1 MKTRNKIIL
10 ITSIAIVVLVGI
22 PALINLATTSYCN
35 SVQSDDCVI
44 YSISLIPNFGH
55 AFDDMLYKDKSKRLY
70 DTSPATCND
79 FTGKADGQCF
89 LKALQECRHASI
101 KNMNH
106 SVEGDPIYYYA
117 YIDVDDCLPRYS
129 VDARQDRFAGQDSK
143 ELAVVCDD
151 AKLDINGILFTCED
165 ESHLF
170 FLD

>member
-10 ITSIAIVVLVGI
+10 IASVTIAVLIGI
-22 PALINLATTSYCN
+22 PALINLATPSYCN
-35 SVQSDDCVI
+35 AAQSDDCVV
-44 YSISLIPNFGH
+44 YSISLVPNFGRTL
-55 AFDDMLYKDKSKRLY
+55 DDVIYKDKSQRLY

-79 FTGKADGQCF
+79 FAGKPDSQCF
-89 LKALQECRHASI
+89 LDALQECRHASI
-101 KNMNH
+101 KNISH

-129 VDARQDRFAGQDSK
+129 MDARQDRFAGQDSK

-151 AKLDINGILFTCED
+151 AELDRNGILFTCED
-165 ESHLF
+165 ESYLF